1 MSAQLRTRQELK
13 LQKFNNI
20 DCVAL
25 DAIGQGYKGIQA
37 YMDKVHPTIHRQG
50 YRNTLKDMLHKVIV
64 MH

>member
-1 MSAQLRTRQELK
+1 VRAGAAMSAQLRTRQELK

-37 YMDKVHPTIHRQG
+37 YMGKDIKQYMDKVIAIH
-50 YRNTLKDMLHKVIV
+50 
-64 MH
+64 